1 MDQGSNGFVVAKVR
15 TPAAGGEVRWRSI
28 ADVDIYFRL
37 FAQSS
42 RNHHPPIPPLI
53 ATCREILTSMR
64 KGELFPYP
72 PPVLVAKRSS
82 EVETNIQNVNN
93 LLGSHSRI
101 SGASDPSAIA
111 ETIEELQATLNLLE
125 TDLQDLED
133 CVQVVEGHGD
143 RWGIEASEVRQ
154 RRSFVD
160 RVTRDVEVRGTGAV
174 RLKCANPSSAFAQE
188 FEMWSVRGRNGI
200 SRPSR
205 PPTLKTNEQ
214 VPMPRKS
221 RDGSERNNRWA
232 SAP

>member
-1 MDQGSNGFVVAKVR
+1 MSRDPYLDAK
-15 TPAAGGEVRWRSI
+15 G
-28 ADVDIYFRL
+28 
-37 FAQSS
+37 
-42 RNHHPPIPPLI
+42 
-53 ATCREILTSMR
+53 
-64 KGELFPYP
+64 
-72 PPVLVAKRSS
+72 

-160 RVTRDVEVRGTGAV
+160 RVTRDVERLRSRVRDVVGKGKKRHQQAFQASDIENQRASSDAEEVERWEREEQQVGLSTVKTLTAGLIGQEVAEHSEMLDDLSTGV
-174 RLKCANPSSAFAQE
+174 DNTQSRLSRVSRTMQE
-188 FEMWSVRGRNGI
+188 FIRKNEARGAL
-200 SRPSR
+200 SF
-205 PPTLKTNEQ
+205 
-214 VPMPRKS
+214 
-221 RDGSERNNRWA
+221 
-232 SAP
+232 